1 MAANELASDG
11 LRERVQGLLP
21 DIAAAAATA
30 EQNRKPDDAVIA
42 ALAATGVFRS
52 YVPRR
57 FGGYEIDIDTFID
70 IGIDVGSACTSTGW
84 ITTFYMEHNWLLA
97 HFAPEAQQHI
107 FGTQPYVLAPGA
119 ISPNGR
125 ATRVADDYE
134 LNGRWPWG
142 TGIVHADW
150 VMLNGIVQ
158 RQDDDPEARL
168 FVMPRSVVDM
178 ADTWY
183 ASGMRATGS
192 HDIVADHVLVPA
204 HLSQDLAPMGYGA
217 SPGAQWHGSPTY
229 RYPMIPFLALTAASP
244 IVGAARA
251 AAGLFETRLGDRRL
265 YGGSSRL
272 ADKPAAQ
279 IRMAHLATR
288 TDAVEDRLRSLGA
301 RIAAWGES
309 GDRCPP
315 VERARLRLAIAHVVA
330 EAAGIVGEAV
340 RASGATAQLSNHPL
354 QRFSRDVITASSH
367 TIFDLDAAGELYGR
381 LRIGLEARG
390 LI

>member
-1 MAANELASDG
+1 MSELGSRT
-11 LRERVQGLLP
+11 LRERVRTLLP
-21 DIAAAAATA
+21 AIAAAAEDA
-30 EQNRKPDDAVIA
+30 ERNRKPDDDVIA

-57 FGGYEIDIDTFID
+57 FGGYEIDIGTFID
-70 IGIDVGSACTSTGW
+70 IGIDVGAVCTSTGW

-125 ATRVADDYE
+125 AVPVADGYE

-158 RQDDDPEARL
+158 LTNETSQARL
-168 FVMPRSVVDM
+168 FVMPRAAVEM
-178 ADTWY
+178 PDTWY

-192 HDIVADHVLVPA
+192 HDIVAEHVVVPA

-217 SPGAQWHGSPTY
+217 SPGAQWHGSATY
-229 RYPMIPFLALTAASP
+229 RYPMIPFLALTAAAP
-244 IVGAARA
+244 LVGAARA
-251 AAGLFETRLGDRRL
+251 AAALFETRLNDRRL
-265 YGGSSRL
+265 YGGGSRL
-272 ADKPAAQ
+272 AEKQASQ
-279 IRMAHLATR
+279 IRMAHLVTRADAT
-288 TDAVEDRLRSLGA
+288 EERLRSLGE
-301 RIAAWGES
+301 RIAQWGAS
-309 GDRCPP
+309 GDTCPP
-315 VERARLRLAIAHVVA
+315 VERARLRLAIAHVVSD
-330 EAAGIVGEAV
+330 AAAIVADAV

-354 QRFSRDVITASSH
+354 QRFQRDIVTASAH

-381 LRIGLEARG
+381 LRLGLEARG